1 LDLERFTTVAEIGK
15 HPKVWQGVAEQL
27 AANEMPPAKEKQL
40 PAAEK
45 ERLLKWVHK
54 TLDDIALANA
64 GDPGPVVLRR
74 LSNAEY
80 TYTIR
85 DLTGVE
91 SLDPAK
97 EFPVD
102 GAAGE

>member
-1 LDLERFTTVAEIGK
+1 MEEVRAHPEIWQSVIDQVALG
-15 HPKVWQGVAEQL
+15 
-27 AANEMPPAKEKQL
+27 EMPPEDEKPLALEQKDLLLGWAKGL
-40 PAAEK
+40 LAEMATA
-45 ERLLKWVHK
+45 H
-54 TLDDIALANA
+54 A

-80 TYTIR
+80 TYTLR
-85 DLTGVE
+85 DLMGVT

-102 GAAGE
+102 GASG